1 MDMIVLPG
9 GRTLCSGMAV
19 PFRRRWCRTGRECVQ
34 GLYGILR
41 LGRTRAV
48 WWRSVLWQADMML
61 LGGLGD
67 GGQRLFAL
75 VGGVVVGLLELGFL
89 VLVLVVFWLL
99 LLRVGIEQRREERH
113 VWQRCCQRIS
123 RCRR

>member
-1 MDMIVLPG
+1 
-9 GRTLCSGMAV
+9 
-19 PFRRRWCRTGRECVQ
+19 
-34 GLYGILR
+34 
-41 LGRTRAV
+41 
-48 WWRSVLWQADMML
+48 MML